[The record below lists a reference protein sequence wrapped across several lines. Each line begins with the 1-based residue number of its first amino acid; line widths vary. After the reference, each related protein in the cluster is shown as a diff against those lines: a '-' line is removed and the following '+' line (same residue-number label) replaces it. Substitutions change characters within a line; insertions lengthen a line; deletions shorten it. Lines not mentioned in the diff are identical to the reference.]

1 VDRHRF
7 DIDAYPD
14 PNFYFGQHIE
24 ISGKMLP
31 ILYHLF
37 NLLGVDTDPD
47 PAK

>member
-7 DIDAYPD
+7 NAYPD
-14 PNFYFGQHIE
+14 PNFYVGQHIE
-24 ISGKMLP
+24 ISGKILP

-37 NLLGVDTDPD
+37 HLLGVDTDPD